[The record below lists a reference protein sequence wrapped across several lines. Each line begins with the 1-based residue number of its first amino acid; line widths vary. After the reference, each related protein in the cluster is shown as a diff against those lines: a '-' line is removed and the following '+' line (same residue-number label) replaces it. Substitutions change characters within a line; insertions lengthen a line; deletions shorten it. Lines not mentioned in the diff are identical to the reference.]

1 MLEEA
6 WAIRI
11 VFDITFKLISLIKVC
26 TPISFVCL
34 SKIS

>member
-11 VFDITFKLISLIKVC
+11 VFDITFKLIFLIKVC
-26 TPISFVCL
+26 THMSFGCL